1 MFHVPLRTARLPVF
15 TPTFLRM
22 TECPLFSIEYHILIA
37 AFELFTL
44 AESFLP
50 ISRLSAQMHYTP
62 DSNDSLLCGV
72 IDAVWKSVNQIFSTR
87 ITVSDMG
94 RDEEVMGGE

>member
-1 MFHVPLRTARLPVF
+1 
-15 TPTFLRM
+15 M

-72 IDAVWKSVNQIFSTR
+72 IDAVWKSVNQTFSTR

>member
-1 MFHVPLRTARLPVF
+1 
-15 TPTFLRM
+15 M
-22 TECPLFSIEYHILIA
+22 TGCPLFSIEYHILIA

>member
-1 MFHVPLRTARLPVF
+1 
-15 TPTFLRM
+15 M